1 MNCIQKFIDSF
12 HPGGTFSIREKHF
25 HFERFSYQKKAQTSQ
40 EQAKKH
46 WSINNLFFFKF
57 QKLFSREVLLT
68 QNCFENNR
76 KSML

>member
-40 EQAKKH
+40 EQAKK
-46 WSINNLFFFKF
+46 SFFFKF